1 MCHGRIQRNIVL
13 CGISQAVSRKIYVS
27 DKLHLELQAT
37 DLLKMFNQL
46 PPFGGKVIFLIT
58 ALYVSAA
65 GLQPAAVCGGLMFP
79 QAAGVGMI
87 RTRTATRPA
96 TAGAI

>member
-65 GLQPAAVCGGLMFP
+65 GLPPAAVSGGDWLS
-79 QAAGVGMI
+79 QVGVAYLV
-87 RTRTATRPA
+87 RDVCCCS
-96 TAGAI
+96 